1 MVMVTMMIMTKEILS
16 SEILKWQLLQFLAV
30 IFHFVTV
37 ISTSDIYRATRA
49 VKRQKQT
56 TQQTYNSLNFELSF
70 CQRFWDLTKRRDDIV
85 VADMEVDKVADK
97 VADIVAEMFADI
109 VAKKGTQFGKKKKKG
124 YPIWWESWSR
134 GLVNWPK
141 LFQPE
146 AYPPCV
152 SSKLCEFI

>member
-30 IFHFVTV
+30 ISHFVTV

-56 TQQTYNSLNFELSF
+56 TQQTYNSLNFEFTF

-85 VADMEVDKVADK
+85 VADMELDMVSDMEEDKVADK
-97 VADIVAEMFADI
+97 GADKGADKVADMLD
-109 VAKKGTQFGKKKKKG
+109 GHG
-124 YPIWWESWSR
+124 YV
-134 GLVNWPK
+134 G
-141 LFQPE
+141 
-146 AYPPCV
+146 
-152 SSKLCEFI
+152 